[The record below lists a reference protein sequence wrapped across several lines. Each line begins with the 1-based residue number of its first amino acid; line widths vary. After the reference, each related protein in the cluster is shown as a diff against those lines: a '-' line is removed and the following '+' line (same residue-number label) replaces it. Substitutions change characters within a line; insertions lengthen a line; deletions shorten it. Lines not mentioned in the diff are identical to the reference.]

1 MAEGTVVELREN
13 PTNVDGGGK
22 EYTPVVEFRTDHGLY
37 RHHSSTYKFPTPYH
51 LGQKV
56 KIYYYIYK
64 SRYEFAL
71 EDDEPGTL
79 PDRLKW
85 WGIIFVSLVY
95 RFCYIK
101 YLSSS
106 NIRQVLIM
114 PRIILTMPFLF
125 HYAGSVFDL
134 SDRIGVLNWDPDERV
149 REKLSYQNNRYFE
162 LPDNGK
168 GQETKLPLNYTIF
181 CPENLLSE
189 MDLNSGPCRITS
201 VSKEL
206 EAEEDPWYASD
217 VPKGRGKVLM
227 NDSELYRNNLLL

>member
-1 MAEGTVVELREN
+1 MQTLENILSYLVFGLSLIGVYLLILAYQKKHEIEHTLSKGKMAEGTVVELREN

-85 WGIIFVSLVY
+85 WGIIFCI
-95 RFCYIK
+95 F
-101 YLSSS
+101 
-106 NIRQVLIM
+106 
-114 PRIILTMPFLF
+114 
-125 HYAGSVFDL
+125 G
-134 SDRIGVLNWDPDERV
+134 
-149 REKLSYQNNRYFE
+149 
-162 LPDNGK
+162 
-168 GQETKLPLNYTIF
+168 LPL
-181 CPENLLSE
+181 LLYK
-189 MDLNSGPCRITS
+189 I
-201 VSKEL
+201 SKL
-206 EAEEDPWYASD
+206 I
-217 VPKGRGKVLM
+217 
-227 NDSELYRNNLLL
+227 